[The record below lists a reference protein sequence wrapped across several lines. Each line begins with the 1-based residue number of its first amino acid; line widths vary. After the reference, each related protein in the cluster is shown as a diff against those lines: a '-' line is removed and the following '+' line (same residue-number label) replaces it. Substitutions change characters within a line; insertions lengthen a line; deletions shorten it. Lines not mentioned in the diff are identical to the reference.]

1 MSELEII
8 DFPIQNWIKII
19 IVLGTV
25 LILLSRLYIGDRFQY
40 LFSFWNIH
48 RYFHYKSGETISLL
62 TPNNVIMFFLRLLT
76 TSLFILILFQ
86 NKYQATQKE
95 FFIKLIIGL
104 SILILLKFLT
114 EKILSFLFRFK
125 KKLKEINRFRIGIKN
140 LFAVHLYCYLII
152 IIFGGI
158 SFDKIDNI
166 SLALIILYNVFYLK
180 FILNKYLI
188 RGFKALVYFILYI
201 CTFEILPLIFLYK
214 AFPSKIG

>member
-180 FILNKYLI
+180 FTLNKYLI
-188 RGFKALVYFILYI
+188 RRFKALVYFILYI
-201 CTFEILPLIFLYK
+201 CTFEIIPVLGVLYLIK
-214 AFPSKIG
+214 

>member
-188 RGFKALVYFILYI
+188 RRFKALVYFILYI
-201 CTFEILPLIFLYK
+201 CTFEIIPVLGVLYLIK
-214 AFPSKIG
+214 

>member
-8 DFPIQNWIKII
+8 AFPIQNWIKII

-201 CTFEILPLIFLYK
+201 CTFEIIPVLGVLYLIK
-214 AFPSKIG
+214 

>member
-25 LILLSRLYIGDRFQY
+25 LILLSRLYIGERFQY

-180 FILNKYLI
+180 FTLNKYLI
-188 RGFKALVYFILYI
+188 RRFKALVYFILYI
-201 CTFEILPLIFLYK
+201 CTFEIIPVLGVLYLIK
-214 AFPSKIG
+214 

>member
-25 LILLSRLYIGDRFQY
+25 LILLSRLYIGERFQY

-86 NKYQATQKE
+86 NKYQGTQKE

-140 LFAVHLYCYLII
+140 LFAVHLYCYLLI
-152 IIFGGI
+152 IIFSGI

-166 SLALIILYNVFYLK
+166 SLALFILYNVFYLK

-201 CTFEILPLIFLYK
+201 CTFEIIPVLGVLYLIK
-214 AFPSKIG
+214 

>member
-1 MSELEII
+1 MNELEII

-25 LILLSRLYIGDRFQY
+25 LILLSRLYIGERFQY

-180 FILNKYLI
+180 FTLNKYLI
-188 RGFKALVYFILYI
+188 RRFKALVYFILYI
-201 CTFEILPLIFLYK
+201 CTFEIIPVLGVLYLIK
-214 AFPSKIG
+214 

>member
-166 SLALIILYNVFYLK
+166 SLVLFILYNVFYLK

-188 RGFKALVYFILYI
+188 RKFKALVYFILYI
-201 CTFEILPLIFLYK
+201 CTFEIIPVLGVLYLIK
-214 AFPSKIG
+214 

>member
-1 MSELEII
+1 MNELEII

-25 LILLSRLYIGDRFQY
+25 LILLSRLYIGERFQY

-76 TSLFILILFQ
+76 TSLFLLIIFQ
-86 NKYQATQKE
+86 NKYQAVQKE
-95 FFIKLIIGL
+95 FFIKLIVGL

-125 KKLKEINRFRIGIKN
+125 KKLNEINRFRIGIKN
-140 LFAVHLYCYLII
+140 LFAVHLYCYLLI
-152 IIFGGI
+152 IIFSGI

-166 SLALIILYNVFYLK
+166 SLVLFILYNVFYLK

-188 RGFKALVYFILYI
+188 RKFKALVYFILYI
-201 CTFEILPLIFLYK
+201 CTFEITPILGVLYLIK
-214 AFPSKIG
+214 

>member
-25 LILLSRLYIGDRFQY
+25 LILLSRLYIGERFQY

-201 CTFEILPLIFLYK
+201 CTFEIIPVLGVLYLIK
-214 AFPSKIG
+214 

>member
-25 LILLSRLYIGDRFQY
+25 LILLSRLYIGERFQY

-201 CTFEILPLIFLYK
+201 CTFEITPILGVLYLIK
-214 AFPSKIG
+214 

>member
-19 IVLGTV
+19 IVFGTV
-25 LILLSRLYIGDRFQY
+25 LILLSRLYIGERFQY

-48 RYFHYKSGETISLL
+48 LYFHYKSGETISLL

-86 NKYQATQKE
+86 NKYQAVQKE
-95 FFIKLIIGL
+95 FFVKLIVGL

-201 CTFEILPLIFLYK
+201 CTFEIIPVLGVLYLIK
-214 AFPSKIG
+214 

>member
-25 LILLSRLYIGDRFQY
+25 LILLSRLYTGDRFQY

-201 CTFEILPLIFLYK
+201 CTFEIIPVLGVLYLIK
-214 AFPSKIG
+214 

>member
-25 LILLSRLYIGDRFQY
+25 LILLSRLYIGERFQY

-86 NKYQATQKE
+86 NKYQGAQKE

-104 SILILLKFLT
+104 SIIILLKFLT

-152 IIFGGI
+152 IIFSGI

-166 SLALIILYNVFYLK
+166 SLAIIILYNVFYLK

-201 CTFEILPLIFLYK
+201 CTFEIIPVLGVLYLIK
-214 AFPSKIG
+214 

>member
-25 LILLSRLYIGDRFQY
+25 LILLSRLYIGERFQY

-152 IIFGGI
+152 IIFSGI

-166 SLALIILYNVFYLK
+166 SLAIIILYNVFYLK

-201 CTFEILPLIFLYK
+201 CTFEIIPVLGVLYLIK
-214 AFPSKIG
+214 